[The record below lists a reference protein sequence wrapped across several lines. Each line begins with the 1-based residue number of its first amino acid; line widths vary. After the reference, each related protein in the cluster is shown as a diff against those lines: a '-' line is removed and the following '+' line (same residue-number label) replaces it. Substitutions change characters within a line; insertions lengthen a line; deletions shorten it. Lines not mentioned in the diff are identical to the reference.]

1 MKMPGFSAE
10 SALRRSAEH
19 FQSVFHSG
27 HSASVVP
34 QGLACALACA
44 ACSVAIGFEIT
55 SVVVTGGAAA
65 AAAPAVAELIIGPT
79 CGYCIDC
86 IERGDLAA

>member
-1 MKMPGFSAE
+1 
-10 SALRRSAEH
+10 
-19 FQSVFHSG
+19 
-27 HSASVVP
+27 
-34 QGLACALACA
+34 
-44 ACSVAIGFEIT
+44 VAIGFEIT